1 MTKWKKKMDKHGYAI
16 YTGDFI
22 EDMKTYF
29 EEHRLA
35 CEELGHLCQ
44 ERTVIEI
51 REAIEFMRKQHD

>member
-1 MTKWKKKMDKHGYAI
+1 MDKHGYAI

-29 EEHRLA
+29 EEHRIV

>member
-1 MTKWKKKMDKHGYAI
+1 MNKQGYAI

-44 ERTVIEI
+44 NRSTMEVLDAI
-51 REAIEFMRKQHD
+51 RFVEGQRND